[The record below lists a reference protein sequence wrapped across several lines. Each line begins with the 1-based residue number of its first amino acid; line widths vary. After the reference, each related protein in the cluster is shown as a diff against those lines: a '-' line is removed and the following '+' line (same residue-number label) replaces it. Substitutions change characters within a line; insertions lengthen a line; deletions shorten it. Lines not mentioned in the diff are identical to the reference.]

1 MNVGVAN
8 SDQNPNSTWLN
19 SKGIWFT
26 YVIFTFTMHLILLS
40 LPFLSTPVAW
50 TLTNVFH
57 NIIAFYLLHIVKGAP
72 WETSDQGKARSYTY
86 WEQIDDGV
94 QFTSARKFLTTV
106 PIVLFL
112 MASFYTKYDSTHF
125 FINFFTLI
133 VVLIPKLP
141 QFHGVRLF
149 GINKY

>member
-1 MNVGVAN
+1 MNVGVAH
-8 SDQNPNSTWLN
+8 SEQNPNVSWLN

-26 YVIFTFTMHLILLS
+26 YVIFVFTMHLILLS
-40 LPFLSTPVAW
+40 LPFLSTAVAW
-50 TLTNVFH
+50 TLTNVLH
-57 NIIAFYLLHIVKGAP
+57 NVAAFYLLHIVKGAP

-94 QFTSARKFLTTV
+94 QFTATRKFLTTV

-112 MASFYTKYDSTHF
+112 MASFYTKYDPTHF
-125 FINFFTLI
+125 FINVSTLI
-133 VVLIPKLP
+133 VVLIAKLP
-141 QFHGVRLF
+141 QLHGVRIF